1 MLESRTF
8 TEAPP
13 PVSEAEAAALALRH
27 WGITGQAR
35 AQDGESDLNFRIAT
49 GAAGDFVLKVQHPA
63 DPLADLLAQNAAL
76 DHLAA
81 VDPSF
86 PVPRVCRPLL
96 PYPPQG
102 DGVVRVELGAGPQSL
117 RLLTWVPGV
126 PLAELRP
133 FSRPLLR
140 SFGAALARL
149 DRGLATYA
157 GPPTEPDLLWDLQ
170 RAARLRP
177 LLPGIADPR
186 VRALAAH
193 ALDRFAAEVEPGLAA
208 LPHQVIHNDAN
219 PANVLARAEVPD
231 EIGGVFDFGDL
242 TFAPRVQ
249 ELAVAA
255 SYVYSRSEDPAGDV
269 ACLSAAYQAGLP
281 LEAAELEL
289 LPALIAARCAM
300 SCCIGAWRAGLFPDN
315 APYLTRSIAIMGEA
329 LERLAVESKALERLA
344 VESTALERLAI
355 AERAPE
361 HA

>member
-27 WGITGQAR
+27 WGITGEAR
-35 AQDGESDLNFRIAT
+35 AQDGESDLNFRLSA

-76 DHLAA
+76 EHLAA
-81 VDPSF
+81 VDPDL
-86 PVPRVCRPLL
+86 PVPRVCRARPHALS
-96 PYPPQG
+96 PRG
-102 DGVVRVELGAGPQSL
+102 DGVVQIELGAGPQSL

-157 GPPTEPDLLWDLQ
+157 GPPAEPDLLWDLQ

-177 LLPGIADPR
+177 LLPRIADDA
-186 VRALAAH
+186 VRALAAR

-269 ACLSAAYQAGLP
+269 ACLSVAYQAGLP

-344 VESTALERLAI
+344 I